1 MNMAWDTELNVDNW
15 NKENA
20 LTTKKDEGGYDRAP
34 AKKETKLGVRNAF
47 ACVPVTLSSQDAL
60 GFG

>member
-1 MNMAWDTELNVDNW
+1 MNKAWGTELYADNW
-15 NKENA
+15 NVENA

-47 ACVPVTLSSQDAL
+47 ALVPVNLSSQGES